1 MAKNNP
7 KLDLPEIEATPT
19 ATQEVKT
26 QKKST
31 KKSNAKKRKTIGK
44 FFRDIISELKK
55 VEWASFKNT
64 KNNSGVLKQTSTV
77 LVVVLFF
84 LVVIAGIDAG
94 FTELLKLLL
103 NAATAKVV

>member
-1 MAKNNP
+1 MAKNNT

-19 ATQEVKT
+19 TTGPVKKG
-26 QKKST
+26 KKPTS
-31 KKSNAKKRKTIGK
+31 KKTVARKRKTVGK

-55 VEWASFKNT
+55 VEWATFKNT
-64 KNNSGVLKQTSTV
+64 KNNSGVVKQTSTV

-94 FTELLKLLL
+94 FTEMLKLLL
-103 NAATAKVV
+103 NAAA

>member
-19 ATQEVKT
+19 ATQQVKKERKT
-26 QKKST
+26 VNKKT
-31 KKSNAKKRKTIGK
+31 GAKKRKTVGK

-94 FTELLKLLL
+94 FTQLLKLLL
-103 NAATAKVV
+103 NAAA

>member
-1 MAKNNP
+1 MAKNNT

-19 ATQEVKT
+19 ANADAPKT
-26 QKKST
+26 KKTVAKKSST
-31 KKSNAKKRKTIGK
+31 KKRKTVSK
-44 FFRDIISELKK
+44 FFRDVISELKK

-94 FTELLKLLL
+94 FTQLLKLLL
-103 NAATAKVV
+103 EAAA

>member
-19 ATQEVKT
+19 ATQPVKKDRKPAG
-26 QKKST
+26 KKT
-31 KKSNAKKRKTIGK
+31 ATRKRKSIGK

-64 KNNSGVLKQTSTV
+64 KNENGVVRKTGTV

-84 LVVIAGIDAG
+84 LVVIAAIDTG
-94 FTELLKLLL
+94 FTQLLKLLL
-103 NAATAKVV
+103 EAAA